1 MFLKTVCFK
10 DEGDFQ
16 GTSRTCGG
24 FFTMAGWLHF
34 NCAEVLAVVLCR
46 CVQWKRRKHNGSW
59 YCLRPEPNTN
69 RKPCTH
75 RHVTDSYLIL
85 GLKGRTSNGKSYFK
99 FEVSLHHAASP
110 WVFCSSKSSFIVT
123 EDDILCSARRITESE
138 GSRGKVR
145 ASPKSQGFILRA
157 P

>member
-1 MFLKTVCFK
+1 MNPAWWYVVSKNCVL
-10 DEGDFQ
+10 Q
-16 GTSRTCGG
+16 RRGG
-24 FFTMAGWLHF
+24 FSRHKPNMWWFLYNGWMVAF
-34 NCAEVLAVVLCR
+34 QLCR
-46 CVQWKRRKHNGSW
+46 SSGSRALSLCSVEDKKHNGSW

-123 EDDILCSARRITESE
+123 EDDILRSVRRITECE
-138 GSRGKVR
+138 GS
-145 ASPKSQGFILRA
+145 
-157 P
+157 